1 MAHQSDYLPLSND
14 IEDAAVKEQS
24 QKLED
29 FQNLNNRANQL
40 TELLTQYVS
49 TYKDRTAQNAWFRHN
64 FYSLTT
70 TLLLAL
76 AIIFPSVILYLLWV
90 QKITDTTAAIG
101 LVSASAGI
109 ISSIIILP
117 KTIAKYLFSTEED
130 SKNADIVKEIIK
142 NDLEIRHNLNSI
154 EQISNEKD

>member
-49 TYKDRTAQNAWFRHN
+49 TYKDRTVQNAWFRHN
-64 FYSLTT
+64 LYSLTT